1 MFRNLILLVVLAMT
15 ACLTASAQ
23 LINGEKSHVYRKGG
37 ELFTSSDAKI
47 DKSTALQYMSSD
59 TYYEYY
65 LKGHKLFRSGIIVS
79 SIGAGIV
86 VGTLAFDLIN
96 HAAHPV
102 NPEKPTKY
110 VPVVSITGAIV
121 GGTMLLVSIPLYAV
135 GTVKLNKAA
144 ELSFISPSGGMG
156 LVLNF

>member
-1 MFRNLILLVVLAMT
+1 MTFFRLELLADLAP
-15 ACLTASAQ
+15 
-23 LINGEKSHVYRKGG
+23 
-37 ELFTSSDAKI
+37 
-47 DKSTALQYMSSD
+47 
-59 TYYEYY
+59 EY
-65 LKGHKLFRSGIIVS
+65 L
-79 SIGAGIV
+79 
-86 VGTLAFDLIN
+86 
-96 HAAHPV
+96 V
-102 NPEKPTKY
+102 NPEKPTNY